1 MTWLVVDLPTPTWKN
16 DGVKVSW
23 DDYSIPNMMGKSESS
38 HVPNHQPE
46 QRFETCAVQSLG
58 KKWAKPAIMK
68 KTSLELLS
76 FCPLD
81 LDTLFNWVCSEPIPD
96 LIILRYSE
104 HFEPVMQVNHCKLM
118 WHSMLLGKQTGLTEN
133 SRVKVNLTVDHHFP
147 H

>member
-1 MTWLVVDLPTPTWKN
+1 
-16 DGVKVSW
+16 
-23 DDYSIPNMMGKSESS
+23 MMGKSESS

-81 LDTLFNWVCSEPIPD
+81 LDTLIV
-96 LIILRYSE
+96 LQYSE

-118 WHSMLLGKQTGLTEN
+118 
-133 SRVKVNLTVDHHFP
+133 
-147 H
+147 